1 MMVLI
6 TKLEKLTP
14 EQENLISVVRD
25 EWLNSIF
32 APEGPAPLDKEKCE
46 DGIEWLYKIT
56 GLEKPIIFFLDS
68 PLGCQL
74 AANILLHADF
84 KDKDNFFAF
93 DQIEKQIIEAVK
105 TEIHDQNEELF
116 KSKVHSRLYNYIEEE
131 IIDQVNLHIPAY
143 DYNNQVYNQVYNW
156 DVIRNQDHA
165 WDQVRDKIH
174 GQVWLQIINQAQRM
188 VRVQIKDPLGLW
200 IMREIGGRVASKIRP
215 ENQPVEIYLENEIN
229 KGLYD
234 ELEYFHL
241 AWRNFIFD
249 ADFGALYDYWTR
261 IGIINDENVNKYI
274 EYLKSYPGYVIFLQ
288 DFAFV
293 CGLPREIHR
302 DVEGR
307 LHCETGPALQ
317 WKDGYS
323 QYYWHGISVPRR
335 WIDEPLSITGKDFLS
350 EDNAEKRRVLHE
362 ILGTDRLVEI
372 LDLEIVDVKKVP
384 FQTWDQE
391 AFLKACQSGELGE
404 EMVNFTEDKIL
415 TEPEKVLPFYDLF
428 IKDEIQIVTLRRTK
442 DKVDGDEKASF
453 IEVRC
458 PSTGEIFHLGV
469 PSDFTD
475 ASEARAWTLYEDE
488 KVGDF
493 ET

>member
-165 WDQVRDKIH
+165 WTRL
-174 GQVWLQIINQAQRM
+174 G
-188 VRVQIKDPLGLW
+188 IKST
-200 IMREIGGRVASKIRP
+200 AK
-215 ENQPVEIYLENEIN
+215 
-229 KGLYD
+229 
-234 ELEYFHL
+234 
-241 AWRNFIFD
+241 
-249 ADFGALYDYWTR
+249 FG
-261 IGIINDENVNKYI
+261 
-274 EYLKSYPGYVIFLQ
+274 S
-288 DFAFV
+288 
-293 CGLPREIHR
+293 
-302 DVEGR
+302 R
-307 LHCETGPALQ
+307 L
-317 WKDGYS
+317 
-323 QYYWHGISVPRR
+323 
-335 WIDEPLSITGKDFLS
+335 
-350 EDNAEKRRVLHE
+350 
-362 ILGTDRLVEI
+362 
-372 LDLEIVDVKKVP
+372 
-384 FQTWDQE
+384 
-391 AFLKACQSGELGE
+391 
-404 EMVNFTEDKIL
+404 
-415 TEPEKVLPFYDLF
+415 
-428 IKDEIQIVTLRRTK
+428 
-442 DKVDGDEKASF
+442 
-453 IEVRC
+453 
-458 PSTGEIFHLGV
+458 
-469 PSDFTD
+469 
-475 ASEARAWTLYEDE
+475 
-488 KVGDF
+488 
-493 ET
+493 

>member
-1 MMVLI
+1 MSQTEPLH
-6 TKLEKLTP
+6 ELTP
-14 EQENLISVVRD
+14 EQEALIPIVRD
-25 EWLNSIF
+25 EWLNPIF
-32 APEGPAPLDKEKCE
+32 APEGPAPLDKKKCK

-93 DQIEKQIIEAVK
+93 DRIEEQIIEAVK

-116 KSKVHSRLYNYIEEE
+116 KSKVHLRLYNYIEEE
-131 IIDQVNLHIPAY
+131 IMDQVDNLHIPVY

-165 WDQVRDKIH
+165 WDQVRGKIH

-188 VRVQIKDPLGLW
+188 VRVQIKDPLRLW

-229 KGLYD
+229 QVLYH
-234 ELEYFHL
+234 ELEYFHP

-261 IGIINDENVNKYI
+261 IGVIENNNLKKYI

-293 CGLPREIHR
+293 CGLPNFN
-302 DVEGR
+302 
-307 LHCETGPALQ
+307 P
-317 WKDGYS
+317 K
-323 QYYWHGISVPRR
+323 
-335 WIDEPLSITGKDFLS
+335 
-350 EDNAEKRRVLHE
+350 
-362 ILGTDRLVEI
+362 
-372 LDLEIVDVKKVP
+372 IV
-384 FQTWDQE
+384 
-391 AFLKACQSGELGE
+391 
-404 EMVNFTEDKIL
+404 
-415 TEPEKVLPFYDLF
+415 
-428 IKDEIQIVTLRRTK
+428 
-442 DKVDGDEKASF
+442 
-453 IEVRC
+453 
-458 PSTGEIFHLGV
+458 
-469 PSDFTD
+469 
-475 ASEARAWTLYEDE
+475 
-488 KVGDF
+488 
-493 ET
+493 